1 MKDKNN
7 KKINVYKSYK
17 RNGKNEDYD
26 LLTEV
31 SCEVC
36 HLTGKS
42 KNEYK
47 LSFKKTIKGT
57 QWKRKSC
64 R

>member
-1 MKDKNN
+1 MKDQNN
-7 KKINVYKSYK
+7 KKISVYKSYK

-36 HLTGKS
+36 HLTEKS

-64 R
+64 P